1 MGLNDHFVGLIN
13 ITPYCFQE
21 QEDMIRRHHEEL
33 RLLHQ
38 KLNSH
43 TDSSLNH
50 FKQTAMVR

>member
-1 MGLNDHFVGLIN
+1 MITLFVGLIN
-13 ITPYCFQE
+13 VTPCCFQE

-43 TDSSLNH
+43 TDTSLNH